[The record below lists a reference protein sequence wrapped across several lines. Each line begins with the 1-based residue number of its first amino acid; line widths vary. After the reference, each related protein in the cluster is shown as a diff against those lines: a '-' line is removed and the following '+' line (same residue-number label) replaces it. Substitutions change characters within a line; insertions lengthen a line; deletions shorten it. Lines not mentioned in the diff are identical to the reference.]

1 MPKIDLREYKKEIR
15 SQMRRIRREMSPQ
28 TVQEKNDRI
37 YKRLI
42 ATQQYRRAK
51 TVVVYVS
58 KELEVDTRRL
68 MEHAWAD
75 GKQVAAPRCV
85 ENTRLM
91 KMHLIGSM
99 EDLEEGAYGIL
110 EPYSDLPVLE
120 DTTNAICIVPAFC
133 NDYRGYRVGYGGGYY
148 DRYLSTFQGVK
159 IGVNYSDCV
168 RPKLIGGRY
177 DVPVD
182 LLVTD
187 RYLRR
192 CTTRPSV
199 RHRKPVRQGTKGD
212 AR

>member
-91 KMHLIGSM
+91 KMHLIGSI

-110 EPYSDLPVLE
+110 EPYSNLPVLE

-148 DRYLSTFQGVK
+148 DRYLAQTGPLIPRWGVCFEER
-159 IGVNYSDCV
+159 S
-168 RPKLIGGRY
+168 
-177 DVPVD
+177 
-182 LLVTD
+182 
-187 RYLRR
+187 
-192 CTTRPSV
+192 
-199 RHRKPVRQGTKGD
+199 
-212 AR
+212 

>member
-42 ATQQYRRAK
+42 ATQQYRQAK

-58 KELEVDTRRL
+58 KELEVDT
-68 MEHAWAD
+68 
-75 GKQVAAPRCV
+75 RCV

-110 EPYSDLPVLE
+110 EPYSNLPVLE